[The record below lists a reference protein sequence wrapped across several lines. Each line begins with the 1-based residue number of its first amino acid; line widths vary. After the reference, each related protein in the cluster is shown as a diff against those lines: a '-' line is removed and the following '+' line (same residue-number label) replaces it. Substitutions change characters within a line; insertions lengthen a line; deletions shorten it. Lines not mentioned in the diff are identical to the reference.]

1 MWRFFGFWN
10 LYLAVV
16 LAWMLAVLL
25 VVWAAVAGAREWGG
39 AAAAGIGC
47 GAALPV
53 FFSLAVIAFWAYLAP
68 PDLAREGSGVGRAS
82 RHALE
87 VITRRPGAVLL
98 LVAVFVAASIFAGLA
113 FTPLGAMLV
122 FVDFRERPVLYVSG
136 QAALQL
142 VQWFFAAV
150 VSTAASG
157 AAAALMRSEV
167 PR

>member
-1 MWRFFGFWN
+1 
-10 LYLAVV
+10 
-16 LAWMLAVLL
+16 
-25 VVWAAVAGAREWGG
+25 
-39 AAAAGIGC
+39 
-47 GAALPV
+47 
-53 FFSLAVIAFWAYLAP
+53 
-68 PDLAREGSGVGRAS
+68 
-82 RHALE
+82 
-87 VITRRPGAVLL
+87 
-98 LVAVFVAASIFAGLA
+98 
-113 FTPLGAMLV
+113 MLV